1 MKSEEEINAL
11 RECHV
16 EEFGSYARSYVG
28 SVLVGDDAQAARFLL
43 VLSRLQGMIDAYRV
57 VLE

>member
-11 RECHV
+11 RECNV
-16 EEFGSYARSYVG
+16 EEFGSYARSYARL
-28 SVLVGDDAQAARFLL
+28 VLIGDDAQAARFLL
-43 VLSRLQGMIDAYRV
+43 ALSRLQGMIDAYRV